1 MVKVLMI
8 GCSGKMGRMITET
21 SKKFNGVELVAGVD
35 KFNDN
40 TLPYPIFDSIDKV
53 NVEFDVA
60 IDFSRP
66 ETLQTLV
73 EYSKTNVKP
82 LVLCSTGYSEEEIK
96 TINKLSETVPVFKSW
111 NMSLGINLI
120 NNVLKKVSAMLFENY
135 DIEIIEKHHNQK
147 VDSPSGTALLLGD
160 TIRDAI
166 KEETVYVNGREGI
179 KKREHKEIGVHAIR
193 GGTIVGEHSV
203 IFAGEGEVIE
213 FKHSALSREVFASG
227 ALKAAEFMNGKG
239 PGMYNMDDVLNLF

>member
-1 MVKVLMI
+1 MVKVLMV

-21 SKKFNGVELVAGVD
+21 AKKFNGAEIVAGVD
-35 KFNDN
+35 MFKDASI
-40 TLPYPIFDSIDKV
+40 PYPIFDSILDV
-53 NVEFDVA
+53 NVDFDVV

-66 ETLQTLV
+66 ETLDSLIT
-73 EYSKTNVKP
+73 YSKNNIKP
-82 LVLCSTGYSEEEIK
+82 LVLCSTGYSEDQLKAIK
-96 TINKLSETVPVFKSW
+96 TLSETVPVFKSW

-147 VDSPSGTALLLGD
+147 VDAPSGTALLLGD

-213 FKHSALSREVFASG
+213 FKHSALSREVFAAG
-227 ALKAAEFMNGKG
+227 ALKAAIFMKDKTTA
-239 PGMYNMDDVLNLF
+239 GMYNMDDVLKY

>member
-1 MVKVLMI
+1 MVKVLMV
-8 GCSGKMGRMITET
+8 GCSGKMGKMITET
-21 SKKFNGVELVAGVD
+21 AKKFNGVEVVAGVD
-35 KFNDN
+35 KFKDSS
-40 TLPYPIFDSIDKV
+40 LSYPIFDSILDV
-53 NVEFDVA
+53 TVDFDVV

-66 ETLQTLV
+66 ETLESFI
-73 EYSKTNVKP
+73 EYSKTNVNP
-82 LVLCSTGYSEEEIK
+82 LVLCSTGYSEDQLETIK
-96 TINKLSETVPVFKSW
+96 KLSETVPVFKSW

-120 NNVLKKVSAMLFENY
+120 NNVLKKVSAMLYENY

-147 VDSPSGTALLLGD
+147 VDAPSGTALLLGD

-213 FKHSALSREVFASG
+213 FKHSALSREVFAAG
-227 ALKAAEFMNGKG
+227 ALKAAVFMNGKTEA
-239 PGMYNMDDVLNLF
+239 GMYNMDDVLNY